1 LVMRT
6 DGRGGLFRA
15 GSDACRAVRLA
26 AGRRPDR
33 LAESGADLECQ
44 VQTAPAA
51 LDSPLPRSRVRTNR
65 SASLAHT
72 TACCRSGSTTRRDT
86 AGRTGADDVAVTV
99 SS

>member
-1 LVMRT
+1 MRP

-51 LDSPLPRSRVRTNR
+51 LGSPLPPV
-65 SASLAHT
+65 
-72 TACCRSGSTTRRDT
+72 
-86 AGRTGADDVAVTV
+86 
-99 SS
+99 